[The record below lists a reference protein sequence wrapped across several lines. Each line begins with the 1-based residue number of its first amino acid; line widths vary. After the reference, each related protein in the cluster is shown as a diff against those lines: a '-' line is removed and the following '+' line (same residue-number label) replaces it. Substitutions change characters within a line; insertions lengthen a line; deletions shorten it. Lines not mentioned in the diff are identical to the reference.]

1 MVSASWLL
9 ESHDFFNIFENAM
22 FELKQFLVIIN
33 RVMDIIER
41 PVASLVSKN
50 VAKLESRVDNESHF
64 KCNL

>member
-9 ESHDFFNIFENAM
+9 ESHDFFNIFENEM
-22 FELKQFLVIIN
+22 FELKQFLVIN

>member
-1 MVSASWLL
+1 
-9 ESHDFFNIFENAM
+9 
-22 FELKQFLVIIN
+22 
-33 RVMDIIER
+33 MDIIER